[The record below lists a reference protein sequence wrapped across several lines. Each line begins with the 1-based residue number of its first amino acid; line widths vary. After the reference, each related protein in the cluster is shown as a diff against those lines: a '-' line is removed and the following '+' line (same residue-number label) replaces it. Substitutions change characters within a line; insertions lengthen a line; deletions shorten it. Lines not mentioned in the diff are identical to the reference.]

1 VSRRADPRLIGLF
14 VLGALAVAVA
24 GVVAFGGSGLFDR
37 GDRYTV
43 HFDESLK
50 GLRVGAPVTFRGVE
64 VGQVR
69 EIRAVYDPASGAVQV
84 PVVVE
89 LRPGALSMGDGS
101 APAGPADDVIPDLVD
116 HGLRARLD
124 LQSIV
129 TGQLLVS
136 LDFHGRPAGA
146 AAADPVPP
154 PGEIPSI
161 RSTWAGLQRT
171 VDEAVLNAPEIARTM
186 KELTAALRD
195 LVTGPTGDS
204 LRQGVVSLSALLQGL
219 GDPGGPLARTMAE
232 LPALAA
238 GLRAATERLPALAA
252 RLESLAEASERLV
265 NGGDARLQTLG
276 EEAGRLAVSLG
287 RAADQASALIREN
300 REGLEEFTADGLPQL
315 VGLVEDANRMVNELN
330 GAIRDMRQDPARFF
344 LGDRAAQGVRL
355 D

>member
-1 VSRRADPRLIGLF
+1 MSRRADPRLIGLF
-14 VLGALAVAVA
+14 VLGALAVAAA
-24 GVVAFGGSGLFDR
+24 GVVAFGGSALFDR
-37 GDRYTV
+37 GDRYTI

-69 EIRAVYDPASGAVQV
+69 EIRAVYDPASRAVQV

-89 LRPGALSMGDGS
+89 LRPGALSMGAGAAAGS
-101 APAGPADDVIPDLVD
+101 PADVIPDLVD

-136 LDFHGRPAGA
+136 LDFYLRPAGE
-146 AAADPVPP
+146 AAADSAPP
-154 PGEIPSI
+154 RGEIPSI

-171 VDEAVLNAPEIARTM
+171 VDEALLNAPEIARTL
-186 KELTAALRD
+186 KELTTALRD

-204 LRQGVVSLSALLQGL
+204 LRQGVVSLSALLEGL
-219 GDPGGPLARTMAE
+219 GDPAGPLARTMAE
-232 LPALAA
+232 LPALAR
-238 GLRAATERLPALAA
+238 GLRETTERAPALMA
-252 RLESLAEASERLV
+252 RLESVAEASERLV
-265 NGGDARLQTLG
+265 GHGDARLQTLG
-276 EEAGRLAVSLG
+276 EEAQQLAVSL
-287 RAADQASALIREN
+287 RRVADQASALIREN
-300 REGLEEFTADGLPQL
+300 REGLEEFTGDGLPQL
-315 VGLVEDANRMVNELN
+315 VGLVEDADRMVNELN

>member
-1 VSRRADPRLIGLF
+1 MSRRADPRLIGLF
-14 VLGALAVAVA
+14 VLGAVGVAVA
-24 GVVAFGGSGLFDR
+24 GVVAFGGSGLFDQ
-37 GDRYTV
+37 GDRYTI

-89 LRPGALSMGDGS
+89 LRPGALSMGDGAATPS
-101 APAGPADDVIPDLVD
+101 PADDVIPDLVD

-136 LDFHGRPAGA
+136 LDFYGRPADA
-146 AAADPVPP
+146 TAADPAPP

-171 VDEAVLNAPEIARTM
+171 VDEALLNAPEIARTL
-186 KELTAALRD
+186 KELTTALRD

-204 LRQGVVSLSALLQGL
+204 LRQGVVSLSVLLEGL
-219 GDPGGPLARTMAE
+219 GDPAGPLAQTVAE
-232 LPALAA
+232 L
-238 GLRAATERLPALAA
+238 
-252 RLESLAEASERLV
+252 
-265 NGGDARLQTLG
+265 
-276 EEAGRLAVSLG
+276 
-287 RAADQASALIREN
+287 
-300 REGLEEFTADGLPQL
+300 
-315 VGLVEDANRMVNELN
+315 
-330 GAIRDMRQDPARFF
+330 
-344 LGDRAAQGVRL
+344 
-355 D
+355 